1 VKKPKASPAAA
12 RKGARDQRRADQL
25 GGVIGPEAIPDTIV
39 MQVVYDGSTC
49 VGFLYA
55 RGRQGV
61 EAFDAD
67 LKTLGIF
74 KTQQAAAGAV
84 SRAAGGGS

>member
-1 VKKPKASPAAA
+1 MRQRRAATAAA
-12 RKGARDQRRADQL
+12 PGARDRRRADQL
-25 GGVIGPEAIPDTIV
+25 GGVIGAEAIPDTIV

-55 RGRQGV
+55 RGPQGV
-61 EAFDAD
+61 EAYDAD

-74 KTQQAAAGAV
+74 KTQQAAADAV
-84 SRAAGGGS
+84 TAAARRIVP